1 MASLKESMGDGGV
14 VLGTFVF
21 EFATPGIG
29 RLAAAAGAQFVI
41 FDAEHTGWGWETL
54 TTLVATTRPTGA
66 EAFIRVPAAERSYIS
81 RALDI
86 GATGLMIPMVES
98 AEQARD
104 IVSWANYPPLGVRGA
119 AFGIAHDDYVPGD
132 SADYMRRSN
141 ADHLLIAQIETV
153 EGLAAADEIAA
164 VPGIDVLWV
173 GQYDL
178 TNSMGIPGDFHHP
191 DYLAALDRV
200 SAAAARAGKWAGQ
213 MPTSVAEAQMLAQRG
228 FRILAYSGD
237 LWIYQA
243 ALAEGLNR
251 IRDSL

>member
-1 MASLKESMGDGGV
+1 MAGLKESMRDGGV
-14 VLGTFVF
+14 ALGTFVF

-29 RLAAAAGAQFVI
+29 RLAAAAGAQFII
-41 FDAEHTGWGWETL
+41 FDGEHTGWGWETL
-54 TTLVATTRPTGA
+54 ATLVATTRPTGA
-66 EAFIRVPAAERSYIS
+66 EAFIRVPAAERSYLS

-104 IVSWANYPPLGVRGA
+104 IVRWATYPPQGARGA
-119 AFGIAHDDYVPGD
+119 AFGVAHDDYAQDD
-132 SADYMRRSN
+132 SVGYMRRAN
-141 ADHLLIAQIETV
+141 ADHLLIAQIETT
-153 EGLAAADEIAA
+153 EGLAAVDEIAA
-164 VPGIDVLWV
+164 VTGIDVLWV

-178 TNSMGIPGDFHHP
+178 TNSMGIPGQFDHP

-200 SAAAARAGKWAGQ
+200 SAAAQAAGKWAGQ
-213 MPTSVAEAQMLAQRG
+213 MPASVAEAQMLHQRG

-237 LWIYQA
+237 LWLYQA

-251 IRDSL
+251 VRASL